1 MSGADQKL
9 PQKEASLFKKLLR
22 AYEVKQ
28 YKTGLKYAKQ
38 ILQNPKCD
46 QHGETLCMK
55 GLLLNYLGKKEEA
68 MESVKR
74 GLKCN
79 LQSHVCWHV
88 YGLVHRS
95 DKEFGTAIK
104 AYVNSLRIEKDNQTV
119 LKDLAILQVS
129 VVTPAFC
136 RFPCI
141 PMWFIVHSLGAYSW
155 LWRILWDET

>member
-38 ILQNPKCD
+38 ILQNPRCD

-95 DKEFGTAIK
+95 EKEFGTAIK

-129 VVTPAFC
+129 VETITFSHYPAY
-136 RFPCI
+136 PYYL
-141 PMWFIVHSLGAYSW
+141 IVHSKGTYP
-155 LWRILWDET
+155 